1 MAKKVEIEIDVNTNI
16 EPSLKQLRQLKKELK
31 ETAAGS
37 DEFKR
42 VSKQIKDV
50 EDALEEGKN
59 SAKGFK
65 DQLEEA
71 PGPIGRIFQGMRKLE
86 IATKSFGAAFKAIGI
101 GLLVSLVAGL
111 AAAFSQSEEAG
122 KKLQPLL
129 IGFQKI
135 FNGIFRALEPVFNTL
150 IDLATKAMPFVTEAF
165 SVAYSAMSSF
175 IQGVGMLG
183 RSIGKLLSGD
193 FAGAW
198 DDASNAVTGFG
209 KRYDEARKGFE
220 EGTKELTA
228 IEKEEL
234 EKRKEQEAKAL
245 EERKR
250 KQEEY
255 QKRVQED
262 AKTAAQKLLDLQNEY
277 AVLSAKDQNEAN
289 RIKLQQELTAQEK
302 EINQLLISDKKKQEL
317 LLQARKNFNKKIEQL
332 DKERAE
338 EEKLKL
344 KEAAEDL
351 FGQEQKIRDILT
363 QLKID
368 VIEDDRKRQAAQ
380 IEQNRKNALKEVE
393 EATKSEEQ
401 KQKARILIAQKY
413 NNELDK
419 LNKDYE
425 IKAIDD
431 QLRILELR
439 GQVLQQGTQA
449 YFRNQEELLTKAY
462 EKERLLAQ
470 GNATLLL
477 AIEKKYQDD
486 KKNLKQQEI
495 AAYGQ
500 IASATIDSFAA
511 ITAALASGYD
521 EEAKTSKKAF
531 EQRKKLQKA
540 TAIMSAASGIIQ
552 ILTQPSVLPSPF
564 DWIVKTANA
573 IALGITTAV
582 QIRNIN
588 KTQFEGAAGGTTGG
602 GATGEGSALPRQ
614 YADGGLIGGRRHAQG
629 GTMIEAEQGEAIM
642 TRGAVTM
649 FAPMLS
655 MMNQMGGGVSFNSN
669 LNTARS
675 DNPILTNPSADQSP
689 MIVKT
694 YVVENE
700 LTTSQQRQARL
711 KDLST
716 L

>member
-16 EPSLKQLRQLKKELK
+16 EPSLKQLRELKKQLR

-50 EDALEEGKN
+50 EDALEEGKVQ
-59 SAKGFK
+59 AKGFK

-71 PGPIGRIFQGMRKLE
+71 PGPIGAIFQGMRKLE

-122 KKLQPLL
+122 KKLKPILE
-129 IGFQKI
+129 GFEKI
-135 FNGIFRALEPVFNTL
+135 FNGIFRALEPVFNTM
-150 IDLATKAMPFVTEAF
+150 IDLATKAMPYVTEAF

-175 IQGVGMLG
+175 LQGVGMLG
-183 RSIGKLLSGD
+183 RAIGKLLSGD

-209 KRYDEARKGFE
+209 ERYDEARKGFE
-220 EGTKELTA
+220 AGTKELTKA
-228 IEKEEL
+228 EKEEL

-245 EERKR
+245 EERKK

-255 QKRVQED
+255 QKKVAED
-262 AKTAAQKLLDLQNEY
+262 RKTADQKLLDLQNEY
-277 AVLSAKDQNEAN
+277 QVLSAKSQDEAN
-289 RIKLQQELTAQEK
+289 KIKLKQELDAQIK
-302 EINQLLISDKKKQEL
+302 DINQLLISQKRKDEL
-317 LLQARKNFNKKIEQL
+317 IAQARINFNKKIEQI
-332 DKERAE
+332 DEERRKQEVKDREDANKDLIKLTQDLTAE
-338 EEKLKL
+338 VIKDEIKKSQEILKIQFDRQKQEIEQSKAGQEEK
-344 KEAAEDL
+344 AAALLALEKKYQSDL
-351 FGQEQKIRDILT
+351 QKIDNDARE
-363 QLKID
+363 K
-368 VIEDDRKRQAAQ
+368 
-380 IEQNRKNALKEVE
+380 
-393 EATKSEEQ
+393 Q
-401 KQKARILIAQKY
+401 KQKDLK
-413 NNELDK
+413 NL
-419 LNKDYE
+419 
-425 IKAIDD
+425 DD
-431 QLRILELR
+431 QLRLLELR

-449 YFRNQEELLTKAY
+449 YFANQEQLLRTAY
-462 EKERLLAQ
+462 EKEKMLAQ
-470 GNATLLL
+470 GNADQLL
-477 AIEKKYQDD
+477 AIEQKYQND

-500 IASATIDSFAA
+500 VASAVINSFAG

-564 DWIVKTANA
+564 DWIVKVANA
-573 IALGITTAV
+573 AALGITTAV
-582 QIRNIN
+582 QISQIN
-588 KTQFEGAAGGTTGG
+588 KTKFEGGDAAGEAGG
-602 GATGEGSALPRQ
+602 SRGNRMGRG
-614 YADGGLIGGRRHAQG
+614 YAEGGLIGGRRHSQG
-629 GTMIEAEQGEAIM
+629 GTMIEAERGEAIM

-649 FAPMLS
+649 FAPLLS

-669 LNTARS
+669 LNTARADMPTVS
-675 DNPILTNPSADQSP
+675 SPSQEQAP
-689 MIVKT
+689 MVVKT
-694 YVVENE
+694 YVVEQE
-700 LTTSQQRQARL
+700 LTNAQQRQARL

>member
-588 KTQFEGAAGGTTGG
+588 KTQFEGAAGGTTAG